1 MERIMELAKA
11 GAGLAVPAFVL
22 SSMVAMGLGLSI
34 GEIVAPLK
42 NVGRV
47 LLGLLANFVVMPAI
61 ALGLGKVLRLDPQFG
76 TGLLLLGV
84 AAGAPFLPKLV
95 QVAKGDLPFSVGL
108 MVLLMVVT
116 VGYLPFVLPLL
127 LPGVSVDPMGIA
139 KSLVVL
145 MLIPLAISLVVRAQ
159 AAGFAQRIKPLF
171 DKLSS
176 FSLIALISL
185 ITIANFRNVLGV
197 FGTRAILAALL
208 FLAAGLGAGWILGGS
223 GREGRTVM
231 ALGTSQ
237 RNIAAALVVAGS
249 SFEDPKVTVMV
260 VVVAIAGLFLLFPA
274 ARGMAPKA

>member
-1 MERIMELAKA
+1 MDRLMELAAA
-11 GAGLAVPAFVL
+11 GAKLAVPSFVL
-22 SSMVAMGLGLSI
+22 SSMIAMGLGLSI

-47 LLGLLANFVVMPAI
+47 VLGLIANFVVMPAV
-61 ALGLGKVLRLDPQFG
+61 ALGLAKVLRLDPQFG

-95 QVAKGDLPFSVGL
+95 QVAKGDVPFSVGL

-116 VGYLPFVLPLL
+116 VGYLPFVLPML
-127 LPGVSVDPMGIA
+127 LPGVSVNPMGIA

-159 AAGFAQRIKPLF
+159 AAGFAQRVKPVF

-176 FSLIALISL
+176 LSLIALISL

-231 ALGTSQ
+231 ALGASQ

-260 VVVAIAGLFLLFPA
+260 VVVAIAGLFLLFPV
-274 ARGMAPKA
+274 ARGMGPKA

>member
-1 MERIMELAKA
+1 MERVMEFAKA
-11 GAGLAVPAFVL
+11 GAQLAVPAFVL
-22 SSMVAMGLGLSI
+22 SSMIAMGLGLSI
-34 GEIVAPLK
+34 GQIVAPLK

-47 LLGLLANFVVMPAI
+47 LLGLIANFVVMPAVAI
-61 ALGLGKVLRLDPQFG
+61 GLAKLLRLDPQFG
-76 TGLLLLGV
+76 TGLLLLGA

-116 VGYLPFVLPLL
+116 VGYLPVVLPMA

-145 MLIPLAISLVVRAQ
+145 MLIPLAISLVVRARAQ
-159 AAGFAQRIKPLF
+159 AFAEKIKPFF
-171 DKLSS
+171 DKVSS
-176 FSLIALISL
+176 LSLIALISL
-185 ITIANFRNVLGV
+185 ITIANFQNVLGV

-208 FLAAGLGAGWILGGS
+208 FLAAGVGAGWILGGPTRD
-223 GREGRTVM
+223 GRIVL

-237 RNIAAALVVAGS
+237 RNIAAALVVAGQ
-249 SFEDPKVTVMV
+249 SFEDPKVVVMV

-274 ARGMAPKA
+274 ARAMAPKA